1 MKRLSIIL
9 TLLSALCLFGYDLMV
24 YPTLMVNLTD
34 QIKFVMPNRGLQITT
49 VSKVER
55 QQPFSL
61 NIAIGLKK
69 PLERELKLIGD
80 VVLTSPDGKQ
90 NTVLKDKELFVL
102 PAGAKGVIFS
112 GSFLSVSF
120 DPPDK
125 NGKYQFSVT
134 LKDAAG
140 KVKKQ
145 SAEVELVDSITN
157 FDMMDFKEFDQ
168 LLTYYYRNPQPGRL
182 LAALNY
188 FLSEGVIK
196 LRSKGKKANALP
208 VLWCF
213 AKIFQHNPQFFDEL
227 AKMSGKDKPRDQY
240 LAILF
245 YNIGKEF
252 TGSYKAQINPHILKQ
267 ISRYRKPIMS
277 ETDEIRFPQQLDLLW
292 GEFFATGKFAPIKR
306 IASALQKKPEL
317 SIQEA
322 KAITASGKK
331 LTKAQE
337 QLLINNVTKNAA
349 VWSLNSNI
357 RRGGQLLAGFYLE
370 TIYARKLYPDEQA
383 AFFISGILKNKKST
397 QGNKK

>member
-9 TLLSALCLFGYDLMV
+9 TLLSALCIFGYDLMV

-55 QQPFSL
+55 LQPFSF
-61 NIAIGLKK
+61 NIAIGIKK

-80 VVLTSPDGKQ
+80 VVLTAPDGKQ
-90 NTVLKDKELFVL
+90 TTVLKDKELFAR

-125 NGKYQFSVT
+125 NGKYQFTVT

-145 SAEVELVDSITN
+145 SAEIELVDSITN
-157 FDMMDFKEFDQ
+157 FDMMDFKEFDR

-188 FLSEGVIK
+188 FLTEGVIK
-196 LRSKGKKANALP
+196 LRSKGKKASALP
-208 VLWCF
+208 ILWCF

-227 AKMSGKDKPRDQY
+227 AKMSGTDRPKDQY

-252 TGSYKAQINPHILKQ
+252 TESHKAQINPHILKQ

-277 ETDEIRFPQQLDLLW
+277 ETEEIRFPQQLDLLW
-292 GEFFATGKFAPIKR
+292 GEFFATGKFSTIQR

-331 LTKAQE
+331 LTKEQG
-337 QLLINNVTKNAA
+337 QLLINNVTKSAA

-357 RRGGQLLAGFYLE
+357 SGGRHLLARFYLE

-383 AFFISGILKNKKST
+383 ALLISVILNNKKST

>member
-34 QIKFVMPNRGLQITT
+34 QINFVMPNRGLQITT

-55 QQPFSL
+55 LQPFSL
-61 NIAIGLKK
+61 NIAIGLEK
-69 PLERELKLIGD
+69 PLEQELKLIGD
-80 VVLTSPDGKQ
+80 VVVTAPDGTQK
-90 NTVLKDKELFVL
+90 TVLKNKELFAL
-102 PAGAKGVIFS
+102 PAGARGLIFS
-112 GSFLSVSF
+112 QSYLSVSF
-120 DPPDK
+120 DPPDQ
-125 NGKYQFSVT
+125 NGKYQFTVT
-134 LKDAAG
+134 LKDTAG

-145 SAEVELVDSITN
+145 SAKVELVDTVTN

-168 LLTYYYRNPQPGRL
+168 LLTYYYQNPQPGRL

-188 FLSEGVIK
+188 FLTEGVIK

-227 AKMSGKDKPRDQY
+227 AKMSDTARPKDQY

-245 YNIGKEF
+245 YTIGKEF
-252 TGSYKAQINPHILKQ
+252 TESYKDKINPHILKQ
-267 ISRYRKPIMS
+267 ISRYKKPVLS
-277 ETDEIRFPQQLDLLW
+277 ETDEIKFPQQLDLLW
-292 GEFFATGKFAPIKR
+292 GEFFATGKFSAIQR

-322 KAITASGKK
+322 KALTASGKK
-331 LTKAQE
+331 LTKAQG

-383 AFFISGILKNKKST
+383 ALLISGILKNKKST